1 VGFSTPKT
9 ALDFFLFSNVSFP
22 SDPSLVL
29 YAFYSRHISTQK
41 ALFTTHV
48 CGSIGLTVSSVAHA
62 KDRDKSIMS
71 KDLEEARNSRQ
82 VRSYELMSLTGKT
95 RKDFLNLGLTES
107 QVSSWFARTGSVR
120 ARSPSALQLIK
131 IWHAFD
137 WSPTYVVFGK
147 GAKLLSQ
154 VGVHEDIFE
163 RMDRFQAV
171 LQLALDEAEVNKQRY
186 RGALKTIEDRNQQIV
201 NNKKTLA
208 EFGKTLE
215 VVNKNMAA
223 LSEQLR
229 TSLS

>member
-1 VGFSTPKT
+1 
-9 ALDFFLFSNVSFP
+9 
-22 SDPSLVL
+22 
-29 YAFYSRHISTQK
+29 
-41 ALFTTHV
+41 
-48 CGSIGLTVSSVAHA
+48 
-62 KDRDKSIMS
+62 MS

-107 QVSSWFARTGSVR
+107 QVSSWFAKTGSVR

-154 VGVHEDIFE
+154 VGIHEDMFE

-171 LQLALDEAEVNKQRY
+171 LQLLLDEAEANKKRY
-186 RGALKTIEDRNQQIV
+186 HRALQTIEDRDEQLFS
-201 NNKKTLA
+201 NKQTLA
-208 EFGKTLE
+208 DFGVSLAAAD
-215 VVNKNMAA
+215 KNVSSLSEDVRA
-223 LSEQLR
+223 LSKKLEQALGKVED
-229 TSLS
+229 TPIPKQ